1 MIVFMFLVRLSI
13 GSKRSV
19 YIGKD
24 FLSVGGKRVGNLK
37 RVGVISNICCGEM
50 KIEVREIVEC
60 EVI

>member
-1 MIVFMFLVRLSI
+1 MFSVRSST

-19 YIGKD
+19 HIGKD
-24 FLSVGGKRVGNLK
+24 SLSVGGKRVGNLK

-50 KIEVREIVEC
+50 KTEARETVEC